1 MVCFLVEH
9 LQSRAMEQQCMS
21 FIHIR
26 THARTPHARTHT
38 HTHTHARAHT
48 HRDMIALSDKLWSA
62 KTRLRAVLEG
72 LRASY
77 FQEAILTLSIY

>member
-1 MVCFLVEH
+1 MYEFYSH
-9 LQSRAMEQQCMS
+9 
-21 FIHIR
+21 
-26 THARTPHARTHT
+26 THARTHT
-38 HTHTHARAHT
+38 HAARTHTHARAHT